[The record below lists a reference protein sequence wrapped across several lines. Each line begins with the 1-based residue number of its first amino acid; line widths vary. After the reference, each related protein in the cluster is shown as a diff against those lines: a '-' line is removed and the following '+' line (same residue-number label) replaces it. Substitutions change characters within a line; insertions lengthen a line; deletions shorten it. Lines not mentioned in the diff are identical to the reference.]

1 MINRT
6 VARTRHLPLAAVLSS
21 LLVLL
26 LTSFVQADAGK
37 RPFWTEKSA
46 FLEGED
52 LFVVGVASHAHTLE
66 EGRQQAFERGKIEL
80 MNYAQVTTLEARGLI
95 IETQM
100 TYEEVN
106 EDGTA
111 TVFRLLRVP
120 VQRLLEIQGQL
131 QSQGHA
137 QGHALDHARQELL
150 VHKHS
155 LEDKAVEIEQQKREV
170 ELLLKH
176 LEVRYPETIDASSQ
190 SAQADSLTSR
200 MERAETKLA
209 IRERDLMELSR
220 RAKDRIAHET
230 VSDAQRCRLLV
241 LGMTAAEVK
250 TIMGEPRR
258 SLSMAP
264 TWWFYGRPVTIN
276 LHFRDEYL
284 SAISYDAPNGSEN
297 GCPPFLSEPA
307 PVSER

>member
-52 LFVVGVASHAHTLE
+52 LFVVGVASHARTLE

-80 MNYAQVTTLEARGLI
+80 MNYAQVTTLEAQGLI

-120 VQRLLEIQGQL
+120 VLRLLEIQGQL

-170 ELLLKH
+170 ELLGGL
-176 LEVRYPETIDASSQ
+176 
-190 SAQADSLTSR
+190 
-200 MERAETKLA
+200 
-209 IRERDLMELSR
+209 
-220 RAKDRIAHET
+220 
-230 VSDAQRCRLLV
+230 
-241 LGMTAAEVK
+241 
-250 TIMGEPRR
+250 
-258 SLSMAP
+258 
-264 TWWFYGRPVTIN
+264 
-276 LHFRDEYL
+276 
-284 SAISYDAPNGSEN
+284 
-297 GCPPFLSEPA
+297 
-307 PVSER
+307 

>member
-1 MINRT
+1 M
-6 VARTRHLPLAAVLSS
+6 
-21 LLVLL
+21 
-26 LTSFVQADAGK
+26 
-37 RPFWTEKSA
+37 
-46 FLEGED
+46 
-52 LFVVGVASHAHTLE
+52 VGVAEPCSHARRGTADKRLNA
-66 EGRQQAFERGKIEL
+66 GRLEL

-150 VHKHS
+150 VLKHS

-176 LEVRYPETIDASSQ
+176 LEVRYPETIDPSSQ
-190 SAQADSLTSR
+190 LSTGRLSYKSYGTSR
-200 MERAETKLA
+200 
-209 IRERDLMELSR
+209 D
-220 RAKDRIAHET
+220 
-230 VSDAQRCRLLV
+230 
-241 LGMTAAEVK
+241 K
-250 TIMGEPRR
+250 TCQP
-258 SLSMAP
+258 
-264 TWWFYGRPVTIN
+264 
-276 LHFRDEYL
+276 
-284 SAISYDAPNGSEN
+284 
-297 GCPPFLSEPA
+297 
-307 PVSER
+307 